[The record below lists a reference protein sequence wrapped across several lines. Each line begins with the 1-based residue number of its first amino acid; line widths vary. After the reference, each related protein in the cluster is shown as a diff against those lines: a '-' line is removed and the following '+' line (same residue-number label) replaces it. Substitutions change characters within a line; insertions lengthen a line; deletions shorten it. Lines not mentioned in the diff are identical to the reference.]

1 MAKFHQLPPSA
12 ASLTASLR
20 DLGYSLETAVADLID
35 NSISAEATEIDVFCD
50 MSRSTPVLVIVDNGR
65 GMLEDEVI
73 AALRH
78 GATDP
83 RKKRGPKD
91 LGRFGLGLKTASFS
105 QCRRLTVVSTVKGK
119 HAGAEWNLDDV
130 EKNDEWLI
138 AILDSDEIAAQ
149 PYFEDLGDTGTLIIW
164 RDLDRLFEDETG
176 RRRDEIVSEKLT
188 IVERHLSL
196 VFHRFLAGEVKGR
209 RKLTIRINGHPI
221 TPFDPFCRKNE
232 ATQILPRKPY
242 GSRTWRSPCSPTSCH
257 TTADCPLP
265 NLIIIRTEA
274 ISSPI
279 KGAYVY
285 RNGRLMAW
293 GDWFRM
299 VPKGEATKLARVQID
314 FPNSLDEAWTIDIK
328 KSRARPPHA
337 VRERLRQIIAK
348 IAARSVTVHRGR
360 GQRLFQENEAP
371 LWERYADHGGIRFE
385 INAEHPLVTSISK
398 RLPPEDADICAC
410 CSSRR
415 SILSGGDDLFRLF
428 DTSTR
433 VQGRRSG
440 GSLTLD
446 RLKAL
451 KQVLYGDGP
460 SDLNAFLQ
468 IVESTHLFDNQIEMV
483 KSIHQ
488 RDLDMSSTVNTEER
502 NIANALISG
511 LANLTE
517 TPTREQVEV
526 KAKQIAAIFGYT
538 GDLRNIIT
546 EAMISVDTRMGSG
559 VSLVD
564 VAAKHDDQWVRKR
577 EDIDWTYTNAYEK
590 FLRQEGWPPPMVTSL
605 SDVTNRILGLLQD
618 PRSEGTTWNRRGLV
632 IGHVQ
637 SGKTAN
643 YTGLIAR
650 AADAGYKFIVVI
662 AGIHNNLRRQ
672 TQERIDEAFIGRS
685 SDPED
690 RRAIGVGLGP
700 GYPHPATLT
709 NINEDFN
716 KNTATKSGW
725 KINDFSKPIILVIKK
740 NVTTLSELHKWL
752 KDLNAKGDGRIS
764 DVPML

>member
-35 NSISAEATEIDVFCD
+35 NSISADATDIDVFCD
-50 MSRSTPVLVIVDNGR
+50 MSRNTPVLVIVDNGR

-78 GATDP
+78 GAIDP

-105 QCRRLTVVSTVKGK
+105 QCRRLTVVSAVNGK

-130 EKNDEWLI
+130 EKNDDWLI
-138 AILDSDEIAAQ
+138 AILDSDEITAQ
-149 PYFEDLGDTGTLIIW
+149 PYFETLSDTGTLVIW

-176 RRRDEIVSEKLT
+176 RRRDEIVNEKLT

-209 RKLTIRINGHPI
+209 KKLTIRVNGHPI

-232 ATQILPRKPY
+232 ATQILPAE
-242 GSRTWRSPCSPTSCH
+242 TVWV
-257 TTADCPLP
+257 DD
-265 NLIIIRTEA
+265 EA
-274 ISSPI
+274 ISMQPYILPHHSRLSASEYDYYQDRSDFI
-279 KGAYVY
+279 SNQGAYVY

-385 INAEHPLVTSISK
+385 INAEHPLVTSLSK
-398 RLPPEDADICAC
+398 RLPPEDAYSLCLLLE
-410 CSSRR
+410 
-415 SILSGGDDLFRLF
+415 SIAASLPVEMIYSDYSTHPREFRQ
-428 DTSTR
+428 TAAE
-433 VQGRRSG
+433 

-483 KSIHQ
+483 K
-488 RDLDMSSTVNTEER
+488 
-502 NIANALISG
+502 
-511 LANLTE
+511 
-517 TPTREQVEV
+517 
-526 KAKQIAAIFGYT
+526 
-538 GDLRNIIT
+538 
-546 EAMISVDTRMGSG
+546 
-559 VSLVD
+559 
-564 VAAKHDDQWVRKR
+564 
-577 EDIDWTYTNAYEK
+577 
-590 FLRQEGWPPPMVTSL
+590 
-605 SDVTNRILGLLQD
+605 
-618 PRSEGTTWNRRGLV
+618 
-632 IGHVQ
+632 
-637 SGKTAN
+637 
-643 YTGLIAR
+643 
-650 AADAGYKFIVVI
+650 
-662 AGIHNNLRRQ
+662 
-672 TQERIDEAFIGRS
+672 AFIN
-685 SDPED
+685 E
-690 RRAIGVGLGP
+690 
-700 GYPHPATLT
+700 TL
-709 NINEDFN
+709 I
-716 KNTATKSGW
+716 
-725 KINDFSKPIILVIKK
+725 
-740 NVTTLSELHKWL
+740 
-752 KDLNAKGDGRIS
+752 
-764 DVPML
+764 